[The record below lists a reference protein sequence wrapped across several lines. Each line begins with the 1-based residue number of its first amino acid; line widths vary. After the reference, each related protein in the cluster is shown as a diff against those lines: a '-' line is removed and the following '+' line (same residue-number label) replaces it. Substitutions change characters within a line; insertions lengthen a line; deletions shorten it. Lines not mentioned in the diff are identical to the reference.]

1 MRPKFPAKLV
11 VLLGVLSV
19 SSSAILIR
27 LSGVHYV
34 AAAGYRMLFTVA
46 LMLPV
51 MIYRLRAR
59 SSQEVAADPPLDVR
73 SRLLSLTSGLF
84 LALHFGFWFKSLQ
97 LTSVSTATVLVNTHP
112 LFILLLGALL
122 LRERVGRSA
131 LRWMLIAMAGSAGL
145 ALGGTGFGETALE
158 GNLLAVAGAFF
169 VSVYMLIGRR
179 LRRNVSVIRYTFL
192 VYLTTALLLLAYG
205 LATGVHLGPYPMRE
219 YLIFTAM
226 AVFPT
231 LLGHSVFNWALK
243 YLRMSFVSTA
253 ILGEPVFATILA
265 MIIFIEIPGPLTVL
279 FGALVLF
286 AVYRFTAADADADV
300 AAAPSGE

>member
-1 MRPKFPAKLV
+1 MNSRPIQPATVKLV

-27 LSGVHYV
+27 LSAAHYV
-34 AAAGYRMLFTVA
+34 TAASFRMLFTVL
-46 LMLPV
+46 LMAPT
-51 MIYRLRAR
+51 MAYRLRGRPASVAEAPMDGAAR
-59 SSQEVAADPPLDVR
+59 IWSIIGGV
-73 SRLLSLTSGLF
+73 F

-112 LFILLLGALL
+112 LFVMVLGALL
-122 LRERVGRSA
+122 LGEKVPA
-131 LRWMLIAMAGSAGL
+131 AAVLWMLVAMAGSAGL

-158 GNLLAVAGAFF
+158 GNILAVAGAGF
-169 VSVYMLIGRR
+169 VSVYMVIGRHI
-179 LRRNVSVIRYTFL
+179 RRRVSLLRYTFV
-192 VYLTTALLLLAYG
+192 VYLAAAATLLLYAVITGAY
-205 LATGVHLGPYPMRE
+205 LGPFPPRE
-219 YLIFTAM
+219 YIIFLAM

-265 MIIFIEIPGPLTVL
+265 MIVFSEIPGPWTIL
-279 FGALVLF
+279 FGAVVIF
-286 AVYRFTAADADADV
+286 SIYRFTAADTG
-300 AAAPSGE
+300 S